1 MKLTVI
7 TVGPYDTNC
16 WLLVDEKTG
25 KALIVDPGFYSSEVD
40 GFLSYN
46 GVNELEYILITHGHA
61 DHLCGASYFKEKYGG
76 KIVIG
81 EKDAYLLEEY
91 HFGIRQPEYEN
102 LFRPCKADVTVKDGD
117 ELEFCGEKIRVMYTP
132 GHTNGEVCYIIN
144 DMFFS
149 GDVLFKGTMGR
160 TDLEGGDFF
169 KLIHSLRKISF
180 LEKNYKILPGHD
192 EKTTLEYEKE
202 TNRYLK
208 AASRE

>member
-7 TVGPYDTNC
+7 TLGPYDTNC

-117 ELEFCGEKIRVMYTP
+117 ELDFCGEKIRVMYTP

-149 GDVLFKGTMGR
+149 GDVLFKGTIGR

-169 KLIHSLRKISF
+169 RIMHSLRRIAS
-180 LEKNYKILPGHD
+180 LEKNYRILPGHD